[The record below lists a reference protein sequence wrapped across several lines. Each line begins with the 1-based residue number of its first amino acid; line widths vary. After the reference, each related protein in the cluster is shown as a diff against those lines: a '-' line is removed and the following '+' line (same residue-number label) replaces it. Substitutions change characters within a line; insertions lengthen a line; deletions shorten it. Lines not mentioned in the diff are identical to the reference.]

1 MTAPAQI
8 KIRHAAKRLE
18 IGFEDGSAIS
28 LPAEFLRVQS
38 PSAPGRAE
46 LVSGKR
52 LVSIVGAEPI
62 GNYALR
68 LRFSDGHD
76 TGVYSWDYL
85 RQLDREYNIRWRRY
99 LHLLEETGLSRE

>member
-1 MTAPAQI
+1 
-8 KIRHAAKRLE
+8 E
-18 IGFEDGSAIS
+18 IGFEDGSTIS

-38 PSAPGRAE
+38 LSASGRAE

-52 LVSIVGAEPI
+52 LVSIIAAEPI

-68 LRFSDGHD
+68 LRFSDGHN